1 MPTKPR
7 RKNEI
12 LVGKNSTGAAKS
24 KHQITKQ
31 LLKGAEE
38 REKAQDDAV
47 VEISMDE
54 VLKLPSEPGAR
65 EEEEE
70 DHATGVKSGKA
81 KGKEKAA
88 PSGRQVDAA
97 FEASDAESEIEAQ
110 EQQVKAK
117 GKGKG
122 IKAFEQRDLVALAF
136 AGDNVVQVWNR
147 SSFFF
152 FFTLH
157 QNCRM
162 TDICANPHP

>member
-24 KHQITKQ
+24 KHQIKKQ

-65 EEEEE
+65 EEEE

-88 PSGRQVDAA
+88 PNGRQVDAA
-97 FEASDAESEIEAQ
+97 FEASDAESEVEAQ
-110 EQQVKAK
+110 EREQQVKAK

-147 SSFFF
+147 SFFF
-152 FFTLH
+152 FILH
-157 QNCRM
+157 QNRRM